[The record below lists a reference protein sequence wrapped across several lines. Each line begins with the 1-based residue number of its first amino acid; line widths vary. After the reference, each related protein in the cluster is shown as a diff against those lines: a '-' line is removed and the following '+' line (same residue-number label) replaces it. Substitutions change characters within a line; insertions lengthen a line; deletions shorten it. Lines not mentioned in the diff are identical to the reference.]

1 MKARRVHVL
10 SCRITMVLCLLL
22 QMAGCGLLEQ
32 RSPGQGNPQ
41 RPAPAARPLEPQQA
55 ERLRADSLPPTPA
68 RTIGSSAFKGWRNDC
83 TQWRIARKVVDHVV
97 RYVSP
102 LQLPLR
108 NLKGVHVAVT

>member
-1 MKARRVHVL
+1 MMKARRVHVL

-55 ERLRADSLPPTPA
+55 ERLKQVMIPLLSKMDKPLTPH
-68 RTIGSSAFKGWRNDC
+68 
-83 TQWRIARKVVDHVV
+83 Q
-97 RYVSP
+97 VSISFMDD
-102 LQLPLR
+102 QQI
-108 NLKGVHVAVT
+108 NAANAGGGKFFVTRGLLE